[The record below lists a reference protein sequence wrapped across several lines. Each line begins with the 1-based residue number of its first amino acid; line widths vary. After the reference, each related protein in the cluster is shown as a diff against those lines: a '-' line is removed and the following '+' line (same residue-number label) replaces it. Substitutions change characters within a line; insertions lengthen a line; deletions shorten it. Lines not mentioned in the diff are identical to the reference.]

1 MVVQRNAIPEC
12 KRGKTF
18 FVEIV
23 QKFSGNLI
31 ECESFANDCLRYV
44 GFIVTHTGSQKNQ
57 TKDTIE
63 HLALRR
69 RELTCRKIK
78 SQRFLEARSLA
89 KPIPERQGRDRRI
102 IMIALEYE

>member
-12 KRGKTF
+12 KLGKTF

-23 QKFSGNLI
+23 QKFSGNFI
-31 ECESFANDCLRYV
+31 ECESFANECLRYV

-57 TKDTIE
+57 PKDTIE
-63 HLALRR
+63 YLTLRR

-78 SQRFLEARSLA
+78 SQRFLETRPLA
-89 KPIPERQGRDRRI
+89 EPIPERQGRGRRI
-102 IMIALEYE
+102 IIIA